1 MPEKTEAIRQG
12 DIPGVQ
18 LRCRQAL
25 PLPPGEAWS
34 WLTESSRLERWLAT
48 EAVVAAGPQGSLVLA
63 GTGTGTE
70 ASEENTGPAAWRER
84 GRTLVWTPPGLWV
97 LAFER
102 LDAGWTAATRLTLAI
117 HPQPGEAGEAGGA
130 ELDVLQHGFQRLPLS
145 LCLTVWE
152 AYRRRWRTALSRLA
166 AATAATAP

>member
-1 MPEKTEAIRQG
+1 MPEKAEAIRQG

-25 PLPPGEAWS
+25 PLPPGEVWG
-34 WLTESSRLERWLAT
+34 WLVENPKLTRWLAA
-48 EAVVAAGPQGSLVLA
+48 EAAVEAGPQGSLQLA
-63 GTGTGTE
+63 GTEDGETGV
-70 ASEENTGPAAWRER
+70 WRER

-102 LDAGWTAATRLTLAI
+102 LDAGWTAATRLTLAV
-117 HPQPGEAGEAGGA
+117 HREPGEAGGS

-166 AATAATAP
+166 AAVAAPAE